1 MSPGTPDVLYGVSP
15 FDLVTFGGAT
25 ALLAVV
31 ALAASAGPL
40 WRATRVDPAI
50 ALRH

>member
-1 MSPGTPDVLYGVSP
+1 MSGV
-15 FDLVTFGGAT
+15 T
-25 ALLAVV
+25 ALLAGV

-50 ALRH
+50 ALRQT